1 MMVDDTQDDTYAEKG
16 MLKSMYEQAF
26 AERESYLNRAREC
39 AKVTIPS
46 LLKDSGANW
55 SSVFNTPY
63 QGIGARGVN
72 HLASKLLLTLLPPNS
87 PFFRLTIDDF
97 DLAELTGDEQRGAV
111 EEGLAKIER
120 SAMNEIESNAY
131 RVPVFEALKHL
142 ITTGN
147 CLIYLPDD
155 EAGMRVFH
163 LDRYVCKRDPMGNLI
178 YLITKESLD
187 AKTIPETA
195 RLALGLP
202 SPEELS
208 PESPDKPYELF
219 TYVCNKGKH
228 WHIHQEIGNIAIP
241 DSYGKYPIDKNP
253 FIPLRFSRVDGE
265 SYGRG
270 LVEEYLGDLKSL
282 EALTMAIVEGSA
294 AAAKVL
300 FLVRPNGTTRI
311 KTVAEAPNGAIVQG
325 DANDVSTLQLDKFN
339 DFRVALETMN
349 SIRDRLSA
357 AFLLNSS
364 VQRNAERVTAEEVRF
379 MAQELES
386 ALGGVYSVL
395 SQEFQLPLINLILQK
410 LIKDGKM
417 PDFPK
422 GKVKPQVV
430 TGLEALG
437 RGQDLT
443 KLAQFLEYLAP
454 LGSEV
459 IAQKLNVDDYM
470 DRLGASLGIDTGG
483 LIKSEEQI
491 QQEQAQMQEAQQ
503 AQMQEAQQ
511 AQMMS
516 DVVKGAVPPVAKG
529 MGEGMKDNPEM
540 AEIIQQAMASQMSGN
555 A

>member
-1 MMVDDTQDDTYAEKG
+1 
-16 MLKSMYEQAF
+16 LYERSF
-26 AERESYLNRAREC
+26 GERETYLNRGREC
-39 AKVTIPS
+39 AKLTIPS
-46 LLKDSGANW
+46 LLPDSGSNF
-55 SSVFNTPY
+55 STVYKTPF
-63 QGIGARGVN
+63 QSIGSRGVN
-72 HLASKLLLTLLPPNS
+72 HLSSKLLLTLLPPNS

-97 DLAELTGDEQRGAV
+97 DLAELAGDESQRGAV
-111 EEGLAKIER
+111 EEGFSRIER
-120 SAMNEIESNAY
+120 SAMGEIESSAY

-142 ITTGN
+142 IVTGN
-147 CLIYLPDD
+147 CLLYLP
-155 EAGMRVFH
+155 EKGGMRVFH
-163 LDRYVCKRDPMGNLI
+163 LDRYVCKRDPMGNLL
-178 YLITKESLD
+178 YLITKETLD
-187 AKTIPETA
+187 AKTISPEA

-202 SPEELS
+202 SPEELT
-208 PESPDKPYELF
+208 PESPDKPYELY
-219 TYVCNKGKH
+219 TYICNKEKY
-228 WHIHQEIGNIAIP
+228 WHVHQEIGTTPIP
-241 DSYGKYPIDKNP
+241 ESYGKYKIDKNP
-253 FIPLRFSRVDGE
+253 FIALRFSRVDGE

-270 LVEEYLGDLKSL
+270 LVEEYLGDLRSL
-282 EALTMAIVEGSA
+282 EALTQAIVE
-294 AAAKVL
+294 VL

-454 LGSEV
+454 LGPEV

-491 QQEQAQMQEAQQ
+491 QQEQAQAQEAQQ

-516 DVVKGAVPPVAKG
+516 DVVKGAVPQVAKG

-540 AEIIQQAMASQMSGN
+540 AEIIQQAMAQQMGGT